1 MLEEIIFMKTQ
12 AIILESQGGPEV
24 MQLKTI
30 EVKEPSEGEIL
41 IEQTAIG
48 LNYMDVYQRSGFY
61 KMQTPM
67 YLGLEAAGT
76 VIKIGSG
83 VSQLSIGDR
92 VCYGPNI
99 GAYAKHRLLPAARAV
114 KIPDSVSDKLAAAVL
129 MKGMTVEYLLCRTY
143 PVKAGETVLFYAA
156 SGGVGHIA
164 GQWGK
169 HIGATMIGVTSGPNN
184 CASIL
189 QYGYEYALD
198 RKADDIAARVRE
210 ITRGKGVPVLYDS
223 VGKDSFEA
231 SLKSLSPRGFFIS
244 FGATTGEAPA
254 VTPSQLQH
262 NGSLYFCR
270 PSLANYV
277 GTLDELQMSA
287 NKVFALL
294 AEGVLKVSID
304 REENLSDIIELHRDL
319 EAGITTGST
328 IIIP

>member
-1 MLEEIIFMKTQ
+1 MKTH

-30 EVKEPSEGEIL
+30 DIAEPCEGEIL

-48 LNYMDVYQRSGFY
+48 LNYMDVYQRSGYY

-67 YLGLEAAGT
+67 HLGLEAAGT
-76 VIKIGSG
+76 VIKLGSD
-83 VSQLSIGDR
+83 VTHLNVGDR
-92 VCYGPNI
+92 VCYGPNL

-114 KIPDSVSDKLAAAVL
+114 KIPESVSDKLAAAIL
-129 MKGMTVEYLLCRTY
+129 LKGMTVEYLLCRTY
-143 PVKAGETVLFYAA
+143 PVQAGETVLFHAA

-169 HIGATMIGVTSGPNN
+169 HIGATMIGVTSGPKN

-189 QYGYEYALD
+189 KFGYDYALD
-198 RKADDIAARVRE
+198 RMSNNIAEKVHE
-210 ITRGKGVPVLYDS
+210 ITDGKGVSVVYDS

-277 GTLDELQMSA
+277 GTNEELQMSA
-287 NKVFALL
+287 NTVFALI
-294 AEGVLKVSID
+294 AEGVLEVSID
-304 REENLSDIIELHRDL
+304 REESLSNITELHRDL

-328 IIIP
+328 IILP

>member
-1 MLEEIIFMKTQ
+1 MKTH

-30 EVKEPSEGEIL
+30 EIAEPSEGEIL

-48 LNYMDVYQRSGFY
+48 FNYMAVYQRSGYY

-67 YLGLEAAGT
+67 HLGLEAAGT
-76 VIKIGSG
+76 VIKLGSG
-83 VSQLSIGDR
+83 VTHLNVGDR
-92 VCYGPNI
+92 VCYGPNL

-114 KIPDSVSDKLAAAVL
+114 KIPETVSDKLAAAIL

-143 PVKAGETVLFYAA
+143 RVQAGETVLFYAA
-156 SGGVGHIA
+156 SGGVGHLA

-169 HIGATMIGVTSGPNN
+169 HIGATMIGVTSGPEN

-189 QYGYEYALD
+189 KFGYEYALD
-198 RKADDIAARVRE
+198 RKSDNIAQRVHE
-210 ITRGKGVPVLYDS
+210 ITDGKGVPVLYDS
-223 VGKDSFEA
+223 VGRDSFEA
-231 SLKSLSPRGFFIS
+231 SLNSLSPRGFFIS

-277 GTLDELQMSA
+277 GTSEELQMSA
-287 NKVFALL
+287 NTVFALL
-294 AEGVLKVSID
+294 ADGVLDVSID
-304 REENLSDIIELHRDL
+304 REESLSNIIELHRDL

>member
-1 MLEEIIFMKTQ
+1 MKTH

-30 EVKEPSEGEIL
+30 EIAEPSEGEIL

-48 LNYMDVYQRSGFY
+48 LNYMDVYQRSGYY

-67 YLGLEAAGT
+67 HLGLEAAGT
-76 VIKIGSG
+76 VIKLGSG
-83 VSQLSIGDR
+83 VTHLNVGDR
-92 VCYGPNI
+92 VCYGPNL

-114 KIPDSVSDKLAAAVL
+114 KIPETVSDKLAAAIL

-143 PVKAGETVLFYAA
+143 RVQAGETVLFYAA
-156 SGGVGHIA
+156 SGGVGHLA

-169 HIGATMIGVTSGPNN
+169 HIGATMIGVTSGPEN

-189 QYGYEYALD
+189 KFGYEYALD
-198 RKADDIAARVRE
+198 RKSDNIAQRVHE
-210 ITRGKGVPVLYDS
+210 ITDGKGVPVLYDS
-223 VGKDSFEA
+223 VGRDSFEA
-231 SLKSLSPRGFFIS
+231 SLNSLSPRGFFIS

-277 GTLDELQMSA
+277 GTSEELQMSA
-287 NKVFALL
+287 NTVFALL
-294 AEGVLKVSID
+294 ADGVLDVSID
-304 REENLSDIIELHRDL
+304 KEESLSNIIELHRDL

>member
-1 MLEEIIFMKTQ
+1 MKTH

-30 EVKEPSEGEIL
+30 DIADPSDGEIL

-48 LNYMDVYQRSGFY
+48 LNYMDVYQRSGYY

-67 YLGLEAAGT
+67 HLGLEAAGT
-76 VIKIGSG
+76 VIKLGSG
-83 VSQLSIGDR
+83 VTHLNVGDR
-92 VCYGPNI
+92 VCYGPNL

-114 KIPDSVSDKLAAAVL
+114 KIPETVSDKLAAAIL

-143 PVKAGETVLFYAA
+143 RVQAGETVLFYAA
-156 SGGVGHIA
+156 SGGVGHLA

-169 HIGATMIGVTSGPNN
+169 HIGATMIGVTSGPEN

-189 QYGYEYALD
+189 KFGYDHALD
-198 RKADDIAARVRE
+198 RKSNNIAERVHE
-210 ITRGKGVPVLYDS
+210 ITDGKGVPVVYDS
-223 VGKDSFEA
+223 VGKDSFDA
-231 SLKSLSPRGFFIS
+231 SIKSLSPRGFFIS

-277 GTLDELQMSA
+277 GTSEELHMSA
-287 NKVFALL
+287 NTVFALI
-294 AEGVLKVSID
+294 AEGVLEVSID
-304 REENLSDIIELHRDL
+304 REESLSNIIELHRDL

-328 IIIP
+328 IILP

>member
-1 MLEEIIFMKTQ
+1 MKTH
-12 AIILESQGGPEV
+12 AIILESQGGPDV

-30 EVKEPSEGEIL
+30 EIAEPSEGEIL

-48 LNYMDVYQRSGFY
+48 LNYMDVYQRSGYY

-67 YLGLEAAGT
+67 HLGLEAAGT
-76 VIKIGSG
+76 VIKLGSG
-83 VSQLSIGDR
+83 VTHLNVGDR
-92 VCYGPNI
+92 VCYGPNL
-99 GAYAKHRLLPAARAV
+99 GAYAKHRLLPAVRAV
-114 KIPDSVSDKLAAAVL
+114 KIPETVSDRLAAAIL

-143 PVKAGETVLFYAA
+143 PVQAGETVLFYAA
-156 SGGVGHIA
+156 SGGVGHLA

-169 HIGATMIGVTSGPNN
+169 HIGATMIGVTSGPEN

-189 QYGYEYALD
+189 KLGYDYALD
-198 RKADDIAARVRE
+198 RRSDNIAERVHQ
-210 ITRGKGVPVLYDS
+210 ITDGKGVPVLYDS
-223 VGKDSFEA
+223 VGRESFDA

-277 GTLDELQMSA
+277 GTIEELQMSA
-287 NKVFALL
+287 NTVFALL
-294 AEGVLKVSID
+294 AEGVLEVSID
-304 REENLSDIIELHRDL
+304 REESLSNIIELHRDL

>member
-1 MLEEIIFMKTQ
+1 MKTH

-30 EVKEPSEGEIL
+30 EIAEPSEGEIL

-48 LNYMDVYQRSGFY
+48 LNYMDVYQRSGYY

-67 YLGLEAAGT
+67 HLGLEAAGT
-76 VIKIGSG
+76 VIKLGSG
-83 VSQLSIGDR
+83 VTHLNVGDR
-92 VCYGPNI
+92 VCYGPNL

-114 KIPDSVSDKLAAAVL
+114 KIPETVSDKLAAAIL

-143 PVKAGETVLFYAA
+143 LVQAGETVLFYAA
-156 SGGVGHIA
+156 SGGVGHLA

-169 HIGATMIGVTSGPNN
+169 HIGATMIGVTSGPEN

-189 QYGYEYALD
+189 KFGYEYALD
-198 RKADDIAARVRE
+198 RKSDNIAQRVHE
-210 ITRGKGVPVLYDS
+210 ITDGKGVPVLYDS
-223 VGKDSFEA
+223 VGRDSFEA
-231 SLKSLSPRGFFIS
+231 SLNSLSPRGFFIS

-277 GTLDELQMSA
+277 GTSEELQMSA
-287 NKVFALL
+287 NTVFALL
-294 AEGVLKVSID
+294 ADGVLDVSID
-304 REENLSDIIELHRDL
+304 REESLSNIIELHRDL